1 MWRVVCVGPGPRDRV
16 RRLVDRGPLL
26 TDELRAISIA
36 NYLRSTG
43 FYESV
48 KVEVSSASAAVI
60 GTPDMSF
67 QMGEE
72 DAHAREKS
80 VDELSSLIEETGRPD
95 TAPATDET

>member
-48 KVEVSSASAAVI
+48 KVEVSSAGAALI
-60 GTPDMSF
+60 GAPDMSF

-72 DAHAREKS
+72 DAHPREKS
-80 VDELSSLIEETGRPD
+80 VDDLSALIEETGRPAS
-95 TAPATDET
+95 APPIDNT